1 MLYTHGK
8 KTSLFDTFRYAM
20 NTLYRLGIQVFL
32 VPLSQVYNTKH
43 LSMQSTF
50 KNIFS
55 KKTDCKELSE
65 FEYGSVIDIT
75 ITTSTL

>member
-1 MLYTHGK
+1 
-8 KTSLFDTFRYAM
+8 M

-50 KNIFS
+50 KNIF
-55 KKTDCKELSE
+55 KKKKLIVKSSLNLSM
-65 FEYGSVIDIT
+65 VAK
-75 ITTSTL
+75 

>member
-1 MLYTHGK
+1 
-8 KTSLFDTFRYAM
+8 M

-50 KNIFS
+50 KNIFQDPGRKS
-55 KKTDCKELSE
+55 IQRKTVK
-65 FEYGSVIDIT
+65 
-75 ITTSTL
+75 

>member
-1 MLYTHGK
+1 MGK
-8 KTSLFDTFRYAM
+8 KPHYLILAM

-50 KNIFS
+50 KNIFF
-55 KKTDCKELSE
+55 KKKLIVKSSLNLSM
-65 FEYGSVIDIT
+65 VA
-75 ITTSTL
+75 